1 MQIRL
6 TSSSGQELLEEKIP
20 RKLAISFSDILNSDS
35 LSQPV
40 TMYLSEYHALCPTYL
55 FAFSTGREW
64 RVLALEP
71 GLTFF
76 VIKFLTFFV
85 KRCFNKL

>member
-6 TSSSGQELLEEKIP
+6 TSSSRQELLEEKIP
-20 RKLAISFSDILNSDS
+20 RKLAISFSDILISDS

-55 FAFSTGREW
+55 LAFSRGENGESLLW
-64 RVLALEP
+64 NQ
-71 GLTFF
+71 G
-76 VIKFLTFFV
+76 
-85 KRCFNKL
+85 